1 MRAGDTVFG
10 ALLLLWG
17 PGSLTLLSVCEGSTE
32 GGFRPELVEVHNRS
46 VLRCLNSC
54 SQKGPQAGE
63 WTSSPYKLA
72 VSVVFLEDRK
82 GPGLQINFSLAP
94 DANLLYVNKTVIE
107 ISMADRRHCVTLQ
120 YTGSFTA
127 QVNHRGEPWS
137 FSYIACMTVKP
148 GQSLSIS
155 LYNMPYGYQ
164 PLTRTLQLPNCENP
178 LMKEYAGELCPAI
191 LIHSRLSQGVLNV
204 SYSSSLADPSYLVWL
219 CVWNTYFCSSEDA
232 SPLAAPVEVAGRENS
247 VIFHNVTALPC
258 LCVRVIS
265 KMSGPHHEGQDC
277 PFRDKRKSR
286 LCWELQRENMHL
298 QQRVPSVRV
307 LLLCSWDHPF
317 FQAVVESLA
326 LFLREECRC
335 HMALDMWDRHGIA
348 QLGPVAWLSEQLTV
362 ADRVVLVWSRGASR
376 KWEAWRSGLEGG
388 PGLMEPEFGDL
399 FTPGLLHSVDS
410 YLRSGEGRVSVVC
423 FDSDSSRSGIPSC
436 FRDEHVH
443 SLMSGAGKFIQKLSH
458 VKVDFRRTESGQ
470 KLQSKLEE
478 FREYQRHSPT
488 WFEEWHRGLP
498 DAEFPKTTQDPSKE
512 RSDGALLHGSESEET
527 ALEDASCSSSTG
539 QAEEVEIGEIAEI
552 AEIVEIAEIALP
564 PGQRYLSVSSGYGS
578 LSLPE
583 SRLLPPKPEPFQDKE
598 LGAHVA
604 C

>member
-17 PGSLTLLSVCEGSTE
+17 PGALTLVSVCEGSPE

-54 SQKGPQAGE
+54 SQKVRERHACLVSPFYRPAAFRFSGGPQAGE

-72 VSVVFLEDRK
+72 VSVVYLEDRK

-127 QVNHRGEPWS
+127 QVNHRGEPVSSAGCQGPQAGEWTSSPYKLAVSVVYLEDRKGPGLQINFSLAPDANLLYVNKTVIEISMADRRHCMTLQYTGSFTAQVNHRGEPWS

-164 PLTRTLQLPNCENP
+164 PLTRTLQLPDCENP

-219 CVWNTYFCSSEDA
+219 CVWNAHFCSSEDA
-232 SPLAAPVEVAGRENS
+232 SPVAAPVEVAGRENS

-277 PFRDKRKSR
+277 PFRAHF
-286 LCWELQRENMHL
+286 HL
-298 QQRVPSVRV
+298 DVKVQPGPRS
-307 LLLCSWDHPF
+307 LLLQLSGFPRPCSLLL
-317 FQAVVESLA
+317 QAL
-326 LFLREECRC
+326 LL
-335 HMALDMWDRHGIA
+335 HTDR
-348 QLGPVAWLSEQLTV
+348 S
-362 ADRVVLVWSRGASR
+362 
-376 KWEAWRSGLEGG
+376 SGLLINLTQPQNILVSG
-388 PGLMEPEFGDL
+388 PHSQEFPLPPSLLYSWPVCIKHGALSSTQLFMFSAWGPE
-399 FTPGLLHSVDS
+399 LHTA
-410 YLRSGEGRVSVVC
+410 L
-423 FDSDSSRSGIPSC
+423 
-436 FRDEHVH
+436 HVH
-443 SLMSGAGKFIQKLSH
+443 L
-458 VKVDFRRTESGQ
+458 
-470 KLQSKLEE
+470 
-478 FREYQRHSPT
+478 
-488 WFEEWHRGLP
+488 
-498 DAEFPKTTQDPSKE
+498 
-512 RSDGALLHGSESEET
+512 
-527 ALEDASCSSSTG
+527 SSSQLFMFSAWGPELLTTLH
-539 QAEEVEIGEIAEI
+539 V
-552 AEIVEIAEIALP
+552 
-564 PGQRYLSVSSGYGS
+564 LSM
-578 LSLPE
+578 
-583 SRLLPPKPEPFQDKE
+583 
-598 LGAHVA
+598 GA
-604 C
+604 